1 MGDVTF
7 VNVHFARTS
16 GGGVRGMSVAGA
28 NEFDVTVL
36 VRRGP
41 RYWPLT
47 ECVRAAGRMG
57 ESTTD
62 NALRA
67 LQTVNGM

>member
-1 MGDVTF
+1 MVVYVVVLVD
-7 VNVHFARTS
+7 
-16 GGGVRGMSVAGA
+16 GA
-28 NEFDVTVL
+28 NAFDGTVL

-41 RYWPLT
+41 RCWPLS
-47 ECVRAAGRMG
+47 ECVRAAGSMR